1 MGNTIGDK
9 GRPGAFQMLQH
20 ISGSRS
26 RIQIHKIFRTD
37 QSCRIGCD
45 LLFFF
50 NIQLN
55 FLGYGRLIGIDSMF
69 QCHRTAK
76 NPGQLPRLV
85 KRRDVSADRRF
96 RCIQDIFQFCYRN
109 TVFSLRRPSMIS
121 YLCSVSI
128 PFPPSKKTS
137 RSTGPGCLLFTHSE
151 ITGSPA

>member
-1 MGNTIGDK
+1 
-9 GRPGAFQMLQH
+9 MLQH

-109 TVFSLRRPSMIS
+109 TVFFSEKAEYDLVSLLRQHSFSSFKKDIPIDRTGMPS
-121 YLCSVSI
+121 V
-128 PFPPSKKTS
+128 
-137 RSTGPGCLLFTHSE
+137 HSF
-151 ITGSPA
+151 